1 MMSVAFHQKLP
12 SNKTEGFNVPKTITA
27 FFFLKKIKEQLM
39 LQMEATVYRLPMAQ
53 FWGEMEKKN
62 TPIDAANE
70 SAPNHRIGKNVKK
83 ELENSGA
90 HIQQRKDQYSARGTK
105 RTIFPQKGTPHGP
118 RKVG

>member
-53 FWGEMEKKN
+53 FWGEMEKKY
-62 TPIDAANE
+62 TDRR
-70 SAPNHRIGKNVKK
+70 SKRIGTEPPDRK
-83 ELENSGA
+83 E
-90 HIQQRKDQYSARGTK
+90 R
-105 RTIFPQKGTPHGP
+105 
-118 RKVG
+118 

>member
-62 TPIDAANE
+62 TDRR
-70 SAPNHRIGKNVKK
+70 SKRIGTEPPDRK
-83 ELENSGA
+83 E
-90 HIQQRKDQYSARGTK
+90 R
-105 RTIFPQKGTPHGP
+105 
-118 RKVG
+118 